1 MSTRINFTACGRR
14 CTQWLAMAPATLFT
28 VLLAFALAGCG
39 GGGDSAQ
46 REVPAAPTDPRETSV
61 TAASTLRWTG
71 GGIDGVAI
79 AAITPASDG
88 GLWVAGAEGGLEGR
102 PFLRKVGGA
111 ASNPCGSDGLRLLTE
126 ISGRFERR
134 QGVTLMTTVRD
145 GAFYL
150 SFQGPGRVYVARF
163 LESTCAIDTSFGD
176 QGVIFVPV
184 PGLLTPLGMVIER
197 DRLDGVLV
205 AIGYPGL
212 VHLRRLTGQGQWDG
226 AFGNQGLATS
236 PGSDNF
242 WLARIATTA
251 SGDILLSGSVSILLA
266 FAPAILKFDASGAVI
281 TGFGNGGL
289 QRYPEFSLGTSEIGA
304 MVVEADRVV
313 FDADTA
319 ASVSV
324 DDAVTNDSVVA
335 AADLATGRLLPGFG
349 TGGFLRWDWG
359 YANSNM
365 VGPMVAN
372 GRGGYT
378 TCGHVI
384 KSFVLGTP
392 AALVDVTGTGQ
403 ADISVPDQG
412 RRLIAGTNNAQCAG
426 LVRMA
431 DGRLAAAINEGGQAV
446 VMFFNR

>member
-1 MSTRINFTACGRR
+1 MSTQINFTASIRR
-14 CTQWLAMAPATLFT
+14 GARWLALLVAATLT
-28 VLLAFALAGCG
+28 GCG
-39 GGGDSAQ
+39 GGGEGGEIASPA
-46 REVPAAPTDPRETSV
+46 VPAAPTDPRETSV

-71 GGIDGVAI
+71 GGIDGIAI
-79 AAITPASDG
+79 AAMTPASDG

-102 PFLRKVGGA
+102 PFLRKVGGTA
-111 ASNPCGSDGLRLLTE
+111 NNPCGADGLRLLTE
-126 ISGRFERR
+126 IASRFERR
-134 QGVTLMTTVRD
+134 QGITALTTARN

-163 LESTCAIDTSFGD
+163 LESTCAIDTNFGD
-176 QGVIFVPV
+176 QGAVFVPV
-184 PGLLTPLGMVIER
+184 PGLLTLARLAIER

-205 AIGYPGL
+205 GTGYPGL
-212 VHLRRLTGQGQWDG
+212 VHLRRLTGQGQWDDS
-226 AFGNQGLATS
+226 FGNQGLATS
-236 PGSDNF
+236 PSSDNF
-242 WLARIATTA
+242 GLSRIATA
-251 SGDILLSGSVSILLA
+251 ANGDILISGSVSIPFGYVA
-266 FAPAILKFDASGAVI
+266 AILKLDASGVVV

-289 QRYPEFSLGTSEIGA
+289 QRYPEFSLGTADAGA

-319 ASVSV
+319 ASVVV
-324 DDAVTNDSVVA
+324 DDIVTYDSVVA
-335 AADLATGRLLPGFG
+335 AADLSTGRLLPSFG
-349 TGGFLRWDWG
+349 TGGYLRWDWG

-378 TCGHVI
+378 ACGHVI

-392 AALVDVTGTGQ
+392 AALVDVTGAGQ
-403 ADISVPDQG
+403 PDTSMANQG